1 MARLVAFRLRLLLL
15 LPLLLA
21 VMTIEAAIDLDDA
34 LSEEYFFAC
43 SGGKTDTVRALLEQH
58 GEDLANAKT
67 RDGETCLHLA
77 SIDTTGQA
85 VRITEALLAAGAD
98 PDVRTTFE
106 QGQRMH
112 PLSWNVY
119 AGNHDIVEL
128 LLDAGAGIN
137 DDFDLYPPNAP
148 LQTIVTALDIAER
161 LSGVEDMADSVEK
174 GEGRDGNSQQPKASD
189 GGEDPRD
196 RFKLTFDLLKARG
209 GKKWEDI
216 VKEREQEQEQEQ
228 DL

>member
-1 MARLVAFRLRLLLL
+1 MAQLVPFRLRLLLPL
-15 LPLLLA
+15 LPFLA
-21 VMTIEAAIDLDDA
+21 VIIISGVALELDDA

-43 SGGKTDTVRALLEQH
+43 SGGKTGTVRALLDRH
-58 GEDLANAKT
+58 GRDLANAKT

-85 VRITEALLAAGAD
+85 VHVTRALLAAGAD
-98 PDVRTTFE
+98 PNVRTAFE

-119 AGNHDIVEL
+119 AGNHDVVEL
-128 LLDAGAGIN
+128 LLDAGGSIN
-137 DDFDLYPPNAP
+137 NDFDLYPPGAP
-148 LQTIVTALDIAER
+148 VQTIVTALDIAEK
-161 LSGVEDMADSVEK
+161 LSGVEDMADSVER
-174 GEGRDGNSQQPKASD
+174 EED
-189 GGEDPRD
+189 GGGGADPRD
-196 RFKLTFDLLKARG
+196 RFKLTYDLLKARG

-216 VKEREQEQEQEQ
+216 LKEREREQ